1 MTPVLRIIRYNW
13 DMSDKEKEYPE
24 PPEGIRVLKNGAG
37 YSETEKRIVHG
48 PGTYGPSEYQI
59 TKGNNAEF
67 QRRRWEKARETA
79 AQAIA
84 NGTQQPDVF
93 GGWRTVIQAQTEL
106 AITPK
111 AGRASTEAAKFV
123 GRAADLL
130 PDQRQAQPDNA
141 PAVQINITSDA
152 LREILSTTGGQ
163 VIDGNWTE

>member
-1 MTPVLRIIRYNW
+1 
-13 DMSDKEKEYPE
+13 MSDKEKEYPQ
-24 PPEGIRVLKNGAG
+24 PPEGIRVLSNGAG
-37 YSETEKRIVHG
+37 FDEEERKIRYG
-48 PGTYGPSEYQI
+48 PGTFGPSNVQI
-59 TKGNNAEF
+59 TKENNAEY

-79 AQAIA
+79 AKAIA
-84 NGTQQPDVF
+84 SGTLAADVW
-93 GGWRTVIQAQTEL
+93 GGWETIISAQTEL

-163 VIDGNWTE
+163 VIDGSWTE